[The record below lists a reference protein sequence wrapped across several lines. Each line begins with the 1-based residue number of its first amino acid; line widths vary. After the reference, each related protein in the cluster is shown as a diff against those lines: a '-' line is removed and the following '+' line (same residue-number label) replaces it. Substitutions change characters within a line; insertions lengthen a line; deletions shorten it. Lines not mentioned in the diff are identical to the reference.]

1 MPEAPEGLTEAP
13 GPCSRRKNMDVLS
26 EVFAAVRFSGGVFLD
41 AEFTAPWCVVSQ
53 VAAEDFDAH
62 GRMPAHL
69 IAYHY
74 VIDGQLLVRVGD
86 GPPLPVLAG
95 EIVLLPR
102 NDAHVLGSATDLPA
116 VVIDDRIQAPG
127 ERTPAV
133 LRYGGGGEPTH
144 VICGYLG
151 CDMPDTLLLN
161 ALPQLLKLGVRDGAG
176 GAWLE
181 TSFRHAAA
189 EFAVSSSGSAAVLGK
204 LAELLFVEGVR
215 RYVAALPEGQS
226 GWLGGLRDRLV
237 GRSLALLHGRVAHP
251 WTTEELAREV
261 GLSRSA
267 FAERFTALVGQ
278 PPMRY
283 LAHWRLQLAAVRLR
297 DSNAATAQIA
307 ADVGYESDAAFN
319 RAFKRAF
326 GTTPA
331 AWRHEGQSAP

>member
-1 MPEAPEGLTEAP
+1 
-13 GPCSRRKNMDVLS
+13 MDVLS
-26 EVFAAVRFSGGVFLD
+26 AVFAAVRVSGGVFLD

-53 VAAEDFDAH
+53 VGPEDFAAQ
-62 GRMPAHL
+62 GRLPAHL

-74 VIDGQLLVRVGD
+74 VIDGRLLVRVGD
-86 GPPLPVLAG
+86 DAPLPVLAG

-102 NDAHVLGSATDLPA
+102 NDAHVLGSAADLRPVA
-116 VVIDDRIQAPG
+116 IDDQVQAPG

-133 LRYGGGGEPTH
+133 LRHGGGGEATH
-144 VICGYLG
+144 IICGYLG
-151 CDMPDTLLLN
+151 CDMPDNLLLKT
-161 ALPQLLKLGVRDGAG
+161 LPPMLKLGVRDGAG
-176 GAWLE
+176 GAWME
-181 TSFRHAAA
+181 NSFRHAAA
-189 EFAVSSSGSAAVLGK
+189 EFAVSSNGSAAVLGK

-226 GWLGGLRDRLV
+226 GWLAGLRDRLI
-237 GRSLALLHGRVAHP
+237 GRALALLHGRVAHP
-251 WTTEELAREV
+251 WTTEELARAV

-267 FAERFTALVGQ
+267 FAERFTALIGQ

-297 DSNAATAQIA
+297 ESTAATAQIA
-307 ADVGYESDAAFN
+307 AEVGYESDAAFN

-331 AWRHEGQSAP
+331 TWRNAET